1 MQHREVIVGLT
12 ARVAD
17 EQPAAPM
24 PGLCRARVLLDKS
37 FPTETRAH
45 GAHYSSLLV
54 TLEYLKDHTRVPGQ
68 SFVSRV
74 GTEEVPVRED
84 GILQTCERGAQN
96 G

>member
-1 MQHREVIVGLT
+1 
-12 ARVAD
+12 
-17 EQPAAPM
+17 
-24 PGLCRARVLLDKS
+24 
-37 FPTETRAH
+37 
-45 GAHYSSLLV
+45 
-54 TLEYLKDHTRVPGQ
+54 VPGQ